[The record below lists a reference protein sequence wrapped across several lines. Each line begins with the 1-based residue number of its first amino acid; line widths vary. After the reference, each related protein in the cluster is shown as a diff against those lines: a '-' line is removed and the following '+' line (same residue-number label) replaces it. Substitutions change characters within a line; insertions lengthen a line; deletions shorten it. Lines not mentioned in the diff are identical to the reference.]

1 MPRLLPLVF
10 ALAALAIAAPAQ
22 AVPPFSTLWGVTPNV
37 DPPGVN
43 PASCT
48 LTAAHPEP
56 ILLLHGTWM
65 DRSISWNVIGP
76 KLALDGY
83 CVYSIDYGKRATQ
96 SIEQSAK
103 DVSAKID
110 DLLAKTGASRLSIV
124 GHSQGGMM
132 PRWIIKFLGA
142 IRRSTTSWRSLRQ
155 TTARRRAP

>member
-1 MPRLLPLVF
+1 MTRFLLL
-10 ALAALAIAAPAQ
+10 ALALVTLAAAAPAQ

-48 LTAAHPEP
+48 LTAQHPVP

-83 CVYSIDYGKRATQ
+83 CVYSIDYGKRGTQ
-96 SIEQSAK
+96 SIEQSAHE
-103 DVSAKID
+103 VSAAID
-110 DLLAKTGASRLSIV
+110 QLLARTGASRV
-124 GHSQGGMM
+124 
-132 PRWIIKFLGA
+132 
-142 IRRSTTSWRSLRQ
+142 
-155 TTARRRAP
+155 